1 MYRLGD
7 SPETIIDD
15 ARMNPPD
22 TTKIRYENMLHSA
35 DAIGRTING

>member
-7 SPETIIDD
+7 SPETIIDA

-22 TTKIRYENMLHSA
+22 TTTIRYENLLHSA
-35 DAIGRTING
+35 DAIGPKING